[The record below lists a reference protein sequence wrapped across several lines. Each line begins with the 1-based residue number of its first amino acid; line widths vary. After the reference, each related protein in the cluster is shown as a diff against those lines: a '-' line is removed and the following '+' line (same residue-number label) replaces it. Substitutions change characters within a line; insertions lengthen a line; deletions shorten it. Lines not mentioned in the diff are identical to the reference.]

1 MARYTRQVRA
11 LARSSLDYLARP
23 FKGRLPD
30 ANVKLRRGDAEDVI
44 PRYAVA
50 EGIDLVVMGTVARG
64 GIAGLLV
71 GNTAERVLKRLS
83 CAVLALKPEGF
94 VSPVRI

>member
-1 MARYTRQVRA
+1 
-11 LARSSLDYLARP
+11 
-23 FKGRLPD
+23 
-30 ANVKLRRGDAEDVI
+30 
-44 PRYAVA
+44 
-50 EGIDLVVMGTVARG
+50 MGTVARG

-83 CAVLALKPEGF
+83 CAVLALKPEGS